1 MRHPDSPILSPV
13 LILVALVCGGNR
25 SPSAAPRVRGGAI
38 EAIEAT
44 AWFAKN
50 DANKKPSKA

>member
-1 MRHPDSPILSPV
+1 V